1 MPRPVNY
8 IVKLRKWIR
17 TANGNTGLKLALQ
30 HTINEYVAGE
40 AKLEE
45 VNKMVDKFTKT
56 VVEVKES
63 GNSEEEALDEMLQ
76 EYLNSSLEN

>member
-1 MPRPVNY
+1 MPRPINY
-8 IVKLRKWIR
+8 IVKLRKWIK

-30 HTINEYVAGE
+30 HTINQYIAGE

-56 VVEVKES
+56 VIEVKES
-63 GNSEEEALDEMLQ
+63 DNSEEEALDEMLK

>member
-1 MPRPVNY
+1 MPRPINY

-30 HTINEYVAGE
+30 HTINQYIAGE

-56 VVEVKES
+56 VIEVKES
-63 GNSEEEALDEMLQ
+63 DNSEEEALDEMLK